1 MATRWE
7 QITELF
13 KQTAREVTAT
23 PSSWRA
29 FLTFACRNY
38 RLPFDEQLLVYA
50 QRPDAT
56 AVLEIERWNRQFG
69 RWVNRGAKGIA
80 VFDREHSNRLRYF
93 FDVSDTH
100 ETRMSRPVPLWTVRE
115 EYALDII
122 ETLENTFGELEHRED
137 LGDAL
142 LSAARNAVEDNM
154 GDYLGELEQLTQGSL
169 LEELDE
175 DNLTLQFRT
184 VLENSVAA
192 MLLARCGID
201 PAGYLEDEDFQEI
214 GNFNTPTRN
223 ALGVAT
229 RDIARMCLDEI
240 ARTVLPLER
249 QIQKE
254 NRTLA
259 DSPTNLYA
267 ETRELENLPE
277 RSQHYGSDLHHAG
290 DYLLPNLL
298 PPQEEPVP
306 HGEYALLRKKFLK
319 EHRRVTYTNLLTSG
333 KLNSHLAEIQQTAQR
348 RMEQIV
354 AQMAKAHGVTEE
366 LKARDQ
372 MKWVQMMNN
381 LQNAAEKMVL
391 AELIYS

>member
-38 RLPFDEQLLVYA
+38 RLPFDEQLLIYA

-56 AVLEIERWNRQFG
+56 AVLELDRWNQRFG

-80 VFDREHSNRLRYF
+80 VFDREHPNRLRYY
-93 FDVSDTH
+93 FDVADTH
-100 ETRMSRPVPLWTVRE
+100 ETRMSRPVPLWQVRP
-115 EYALDII
+115 EYEQDVV
-122 ETLENTFGELEHRED
+122 ETLENSFGELEHRED
-137 LGDAL
+137 LGNTL

-154 GDYLGELEQLTQGSL
+154 EDYLGELEQLTQGSL
-169 LEELDE
+169 LEELDG
-175 DNLTLQFRT
+175 DNLALQFRT
-184 VLENSVAA
+184 VLGNSVAA

-201 PAGYLEDEDFQEI
+201 PASYLEDEDFQDV
-214 GNFNTPTRN
+214 GNFNTPETHN

-254 NRTLA
+254 NRTFA
-259 DSPTNLYA
+259 NSPTRLYA
-267 ETRELENLPE
+267 EAREPENSPE
-277 RSQHYGSDLHHAG
+277 RSPHDGSDLHHAG
-290 DYLLPNLL
+290 GLPASQ
-298 PPQEEPVP
+298 PTAAPGGASA
-306 HGEYALLRKKFLK
+306 HGQIRPDTETLS
-319 EHRRVTYTNLLTSG
+319 NLLTSG

-354 AQMAKAHGVTEE
+354 AQMAKSQGVTEE
-366 LKARDQ
+366 LKASDQ

-381 LQNAAEKMVL
+381 LQNAAEETVL

>member
-38 RLPFDEQLLVYA
+38 RLPFDEQLLIYA

-56 AVLEIERWNRQFG
+56 AVLELDRWNQRFG

-80 VFDREHSNRLRYF
+80 VFDREHPNRLRYY
-93 FDVSDTH
+93 FDVADTH
-100 ETRMSRPVPLWTVRE
+100 ETRMSRLVPLWQVRP
-115 EYALDII
+115 EYEQDVV
-122 ETLENTFGELEHRED
+122 ETLENSFGELEHRED

-169 LEELDE
+169 LEELDG
-175 DNLTLQFRT
+175 DNLALQFRT
-184 VLENSVAA
+184 VLGNSVAA

-214 GNFNTPTRN
+214 GNFNTPETRN

-249 QIQKE
+249 QIQKD
-254 NRTLA
+254 NRTFA
-259 DSPTNLYA
+259 NSPTRLYA
-267 ETRELENLPE
+267 EAREPENSPE
-277 RSQHYGSDLHHAG
+277 RSPHDGSDLHHAG
-290 DYLLPNLL
+290 GLPASQPSITRLMRMIV
-298 PPQEEPVP
+298 PPVSV
-306 HGEYALLRKKFLK
+306 A
-319 EHRRVTYTNLLTSG
+319 
-333 KLNSHLAEIQQTAQR
+333 TAYPF
-348 RMEQIV
+348 RM
-354 AQMAKAHGVTEE
+354 
-366 LKARDQ
+366 
-372 MKWVQMMNN
+372 WWF
-381 LQNAAEKMVL
+381 
-391 AELIYS
+391 

>member
-38 RLPFDEQLLVYA
+38 RLPFDEQLLIYA

-56 AVLEIERWNRQFG
+56 AVLELDRWNQRFG

-80 VFDREHSNRLRYF
+80 VFDREHPNRLRYY
-93 FDVSDTH
+93 FDVADTH
-100 ETRMSRPVPLWTVRE
+100 ETRMSRPVPLWQVRPE
-115 EYALDII
+115 FEQDVV
-122 ETLENTFGELEHRED
+122 ETLENSFGELEHRED

-169 LEELDE
+169 LEELDG
-175 DNLTLQFRT
+175 DNLALQFRT
-184 VLENSVAA
+184 VLGNSVAA

-201 PAGYLEDEDFQEI
+201 PASYLEDEDFQDV
-214 GNFNTPTRN
+214 GNFNTPETRN

-240 ARTVLPLER
+240 SRTVLPLER
-249 QIQKE
+249 QIQKD
-254 NRTLA
+254 NRTFA
-259 DSPTNLYA
+259 NSPTRQYA
-267 ETRELENLPE
+267 EARESENSPE

-290 DYLLPNLL
+290 GLLDARPSAAPGGADSPGQVRPDAETLFAGAPENHLHQ
-298 PPQEEPVP
+298 PADQRQAEQPSGGDRADRPASDGADRGADGQE
-306 HGEYALLRKKFLK
+306 LR
-319 EHRRVTYTNLLTSG
+319 
-333 KLNSHLAEIQQTAQR
+333 A
-348 RMEQIV
+348 
-354 AQMAKAHGVTEE
+354 
-366 LKARDQ
+366 
-372 MKWVQMMNN
+372 
-381 LQNAAEKMVL
+381 
-391 AELIYS
+391 